1 MRPSLLSRAE
11 VLKQY
16 RACYRKL
23 KRAPGWETFLK
34 TSGLRSIDI
43 LNYWPRINDLAR
55 EAGVTPNEYTQPLT
69 DDETFRE
76 YARICFHLGKIPNSK
91 ELRAAN
97 RKLGAHAT
105 AVYTKYGGI
114 AEFDRRFLDW
124 LIHGEKKFKR
134 IISMPGWQR
143 KGQIKVPDPPL
154 RELYPFPFLPVALQ
168 DLEKL
173 ARGEDAVPNVDGES
187 SQVAFTQRCD
197 DAFRA
202 LGFRRMELAWDDG
215 PLANLRA
222 LAHPFHI
229 ALALPRRYAVLL
241 DSEVRQGHYEPPVG
255 STEFLARVCYH
266 ISRLQK
272 DGFERTYL
280 VLIGPSFRESDLA
293 SLVPYLQGSG
303 LCGVTLLPALA
314 LVRIVSDSIRERA
327 GFTLEQFEHTLA
339 GNSIVR
345 A

>member
-97 RKLGAHAT
+97 RTLGAHAT
-105 AVYTKYGGI
+105 AAYTKYGGI

-124 LIHGEKKFKR
+124 LIHGERKFKP

-154 RELYPFPFLPVALQ
+154 RDLYPFPFLPVTLH

-173 ARGEDAVPNVDGES
+173 ACGGKDTGISDQEAVRETFARRCGE
-187 SQVAFTQRCD
+187 
-197 DAFRA
+197 AFRA
-202 LGFRRMELAWDDG
+202 LGFRLTGWEWDTDLLTELAT
-215 PLANLRA
+215 LRHRFVVA
-222 LAHPFHI
+222 MAPACH
-229 ALALPRRYAVLL
+229 YAVLVEAQARL
-241 DSEVRQGHYEPPVG
+241 DEPRPPVK
-255 STEFLARVCYH
+255 SAAFLESVCFH
-266 ISRLQK
+266 VAHLAK
-272 DGFERTYL
+272 GGFDRTYL
-280 VLIGPSFRESDLA
+280 VLVGPGFAEPDLA
-293 SLVPYLQGSG
+293 ALVPWLQGAG
-303 LCGVTLLPALA
+303 LGGITLLPVLA
-314 LVRIVSDSIRERA
+314 LMRMVAESIRDRA
-327 GFTLEQFEHTLA
+327 TFTLAEFEHTLA